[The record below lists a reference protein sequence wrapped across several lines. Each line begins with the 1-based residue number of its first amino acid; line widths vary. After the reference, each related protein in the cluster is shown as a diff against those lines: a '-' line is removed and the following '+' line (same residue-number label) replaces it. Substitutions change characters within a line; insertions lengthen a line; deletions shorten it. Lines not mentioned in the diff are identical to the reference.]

1 MSPSFSVPRI
11 FVINMAKDEGR
22 REAMRKRAAEAG
34 LDLEFFEAVNG
45 RNLPSDQMALYDS
58 KKRRQFFGRDLTLG
72 EIGCLLSHRALYEK
86 MVRENI
92 PIAIVLEDDVI
103 FEAEAKDVF
112 AALPHSSVPWDV
124 VRFLGSQKIYAR
136 GCRKIALLIGKYW
149 MARLPTAPGGAH
161 GYMIKQEAAQV
172 MLNHMQ
178 KNWLPID
185 TLQGRT
191 WETGLETLV
200 VYPAPLYP
208 DQQEA
213 STIGDDRFDKSVQLQ
228 GAARLLFPFYRARY
242 KLGELLGKKYIY
254 WTSWI
259 RDRSYGS

>member
-1 MSPSFSVPRI
+1 MC
-11 FVINMAKDEGR
+11 R
-22 REAMRKRAAEAG
+22 RACETG
-34 LDLEFFEAVNG
+34 LSIEFFEAVNG
-45 RNLPSDQMALYDS
+45 RNLSADHMALYDS
-58 KKRRQFFGRDLTLG
+58 AKRRQFFGRDLTLG

-86 MVRENI
+86 IVREQI
-92 PIAIVLEDDVI
+92 PVAIILEDDVL
-103 FEAEAKDVF
+103 FEADAKAVF
-112 AALPHSSVPWDV
+112 AALPDSSVPWDV
-124 VRFLGSQKIYAR
+124 VRFLGSRKIYAR
-136 GCRKIALLIGKYW
+136 GCRKIAPLVGTYW
-149 MARLPTAPGGAH
+149 MARLPTTPGGAH
-161 GYMIKQEAAQV
+161 GYMIKQEAAKV

-213 STIGDDRFDKSVQLQ
+213 STIGEDRFDKSVRLQ
-228 GAARLLFPFYRARY
+228 GAARLIFPFYRGRY

-254 WTSWI
+254 WTSWV
-259 RDRSYGS
+259 RDLRRE